1 VAKFYLTNKAVSDLE
16 SIWIYTAYTWSE
28 KQADGY
34 YFLLLDACQELA
46 GDPEKGKPYD
56 VVEKDLLGLKAGQY
70 IVFFRR
76 LAKDEVE
83 VVRILHN
90 RMDLKS
96 HL

>member
-1 VAKFYLTNKAVSDLE
+1 MARFYLTNKAVEDLE
-16 SIWIYTAYTWSE
+16 SIWIYAACTWSE

-34 YFLLLDACQELA
+34 YLLLLDACQELA
-46 GDPEKGKPYD
+46 GDPTKGKPYD
-56 VVEKDLLGLKAGQY
+56 VVAENILGLKAGQH

-83 VVRILHN
+83 VVRILHS

-96 HL
+96 YP